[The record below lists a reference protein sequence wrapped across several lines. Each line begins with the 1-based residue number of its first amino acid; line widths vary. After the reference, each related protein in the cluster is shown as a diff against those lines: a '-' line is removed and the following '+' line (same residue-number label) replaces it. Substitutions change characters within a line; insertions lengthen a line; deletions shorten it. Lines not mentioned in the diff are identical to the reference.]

1 MILYTVFPL
10 ELVLDGIDRKYDFRE
25 IEIDNIKI
33 LVEPVDVDKG
43 KIISVISSNPTVYL
57 NPKLYPGNII
67 KFIPSQ
73 RL

>member
-1 MILYTVFPL
+1 MMLYTVFPL
-10 ELVLDGIDRKYDFRE
+10 ELVLEGIDRKYNLRE
-25 IEIDNIKI
+25 IEIDNVKI

-43 KIISVISSNPTVYL
+43 KIISVISSNPAVYL